1 MKTNIRKPIYI
12 WVFTVFFSLVFV
24 YSNTVQAQLEPRF
37 GVYVQDEANLL
48 NEQDQLVYYQN
59 AVWLNNRTGGAQV
72 GILTVPSLGNQTL
85 ESLALSRFREMGLG
99 SREKNNGVLLL
110 YAAKEN
116 HVRIEIGY
124 GLEGAITDAAAGS
137 ILDQYFLP
145 NIKAGNTALA
155 FEQTQVSIIQK
166 IAKEYGVD
174 PAEINQG
181 AAAVPTDSNSSNI
194 FNSIPGYLKI
204 ALGIGLAILIFLDFK
219 FTGGMFTLG
228 LLSMFRRGG
237 GSSNGGGGWGG
248 RGGGGSTG
256 GGGASR

>member
-1 MKTNIRKPIYI
+1 MKKHIRKPIYI
-12 WVFTVFFSLVFV
+12 LLFIVLLSVAFV
-24 YSNTVQAQLEPRF
+24 YSSTAKAQLDPRF
-37 GVYVQDEANLL
+37 GVYVQDEANILQ
-48 NEQDQLVYYQN
+48 EQSQLAYYQN
-59 AVWLNNRTGGAQV
+59 AVWLNNKTGGAQV
-72 GILTVPSLGNQTL
+72 GILTVPHLGNETI
-85 ESLALSRFREMGLG
+85 ESLAVSRFREMGLG
-99 SREKNNGVLLL
+99 SKEANNGVLLL
-110 YAAKEN
+110 YTAQEN

-124 GLEGAITDAAAGS
+124 GLEGRITDGTAGA

-145 NIKAGNTALA
+145 NMKAGNEDLA
-155 FEQTQVSIIQK
+155 FGQTQMAIIQK
-166 IAKEYGVD
+166 IAEEYGVD

-181 AAAVPTDSNSSNI
+181 SIPAPVNTDSSNF

-204 ALGIGLAILIFLDFK
+204 VLGIGLAILIFLDFK

-237 GSSNGGGGWGG
+237 GGSSNGGGWGG